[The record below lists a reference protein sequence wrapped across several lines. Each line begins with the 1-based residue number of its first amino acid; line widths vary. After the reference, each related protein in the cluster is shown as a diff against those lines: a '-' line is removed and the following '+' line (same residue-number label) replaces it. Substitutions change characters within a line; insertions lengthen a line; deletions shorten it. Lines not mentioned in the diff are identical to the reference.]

1 MRFLSRISS
10 VPGGKRQKPALGFL
24 CRDGRIIPQLSRY
37 SIVSGLALSA
47 DFSVYIGLVEA
58 SIKASLAGVAGY
70 GIGMALHYFLSSRF
84 VFDIEGSRKSE
95 TRRFMEFVFSGLF
108 GATLTGIVISVATQA
123 LAFDPIVAKAIAAS
137 LSFVSVFAIRR
148 SFVFAAERDQQIA
161 DRPLSVYAKS
171 GSSL

>member
-1 MRFLSRISS
+1 MRFLLRISS
-10 VPGGKRQKPALGFL
+10 APMGKGRDRAFGLF

-37 SIVSGLALSA
+37 SIVSVLALSA
-47 DFSVYIGLVEA
+47 DFSVYVGLVEA

-123 LAFDPIVAKAIAAS
+123 LAFDPIVAKVVAAG

-148 SFVFAAERDQQIA
+148 SFVFAAEREQQNA
-161 DRPLSVYAKS
+161 ERPLSVYAKS